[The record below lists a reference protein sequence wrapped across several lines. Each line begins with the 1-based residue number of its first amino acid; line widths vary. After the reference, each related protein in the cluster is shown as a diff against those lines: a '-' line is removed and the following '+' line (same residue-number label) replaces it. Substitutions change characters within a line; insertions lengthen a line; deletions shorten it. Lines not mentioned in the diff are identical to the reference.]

1 LPGAI
6 STPPACMPTLRVRPS
21 SASASDSSSRT
32 SSSFCSRSAISGST
46 SRAWRSVICLPGWN
60 GISLAMASQKRY
72 GRSSTRPTSRTAA
85 FAAIVPNVAICDT
98 DSAPYFF
105 FT

>member
-1 LPGAI
+1 LPGRSARR
-6 STPPACMPTLRVRPS
+6 PHACRRC
-21 SASASDSSSRT
+21 ASAFER
-32 SSSFCSRSAISGST
+32 FGEREELAHLLLLLLALGKERLH
-46 SRAWRSVICLPGWN
+46 RARIAQRDLPARLEGHE
-60 GISLAMASQKRY
+60 LRDPSQKRY

>member
-1 LPGAI
+1 LAI
-6 STPPACMPTLRVRPS
+6 PS
-21 SASASDSSSRT
+21 Q
-32 SSSFCSRSAISGST
+32 
-46 SRAWRSVICLPGWN
+46 N
-60 GISLAMASQKRY
+60 MY

-85 FAAIVPNVAICDT
+85 FAAMVPNVAICDT